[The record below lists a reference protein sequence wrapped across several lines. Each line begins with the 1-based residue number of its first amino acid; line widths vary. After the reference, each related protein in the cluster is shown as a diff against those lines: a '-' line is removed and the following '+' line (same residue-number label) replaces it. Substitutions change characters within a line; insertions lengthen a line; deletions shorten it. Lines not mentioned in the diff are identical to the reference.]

1 MNRFSMRVLLLV
13 FPTLLASH
21 AWAQSSTPAAHL
33 KEAKSREA
41 AAAKIAPIVN
51 QQLFGAIPVSTRSD
65 EARKFVEFSLDK
77 YENHIVEG
85 ALTGARRA
93 IEKDPQFALGYAAL
107 SLASL
112 GSIPDSAALAHAKA
126 LAPRA
131 TPDEQLLV
139 RWMTSIGDRDLL
151 PAISASNDLIK
162 RYPRNPHVL
171 YIVADWLYYQQD
183 FDRAR
188 KMLENIHQIDPNFAP
203 ALNLLSYAYIQT
215 GTPDPK
221 RALES
226 AKNYAELLPNIQNP
240 QDTWGEISRLIGDDD
255 GALEHYSASLKID
268 PNYVSSRWGL
278 GDTATLMG
286 NYKRARLEYDQAVAV
301 ATNPRDRNHAQFQ
314 KALVYFWEGQLEQGR
329 RELAALH
336 EKANQQKEPYS
347 QFEIGFGR
355 AMLAASATSEL
366 EQLRSLEAWLQKPMD
381 GFSDADRIGSLA
393 MAFREHARVAV
404 SAGASPQASE
414 AVHQLEQLASQ
425 SSDPL
430 VENCFETAKGYFL
443 AAQGDYFKASEELA
457 ADPRSVLAVSQLI
470 AVDQKLGDLS
480 AVNTLRAG
488 IKYLRTPTVEWYLFS
503 HSPEAD

>member
-1 MNRFSMRVLLLV
+1 MNRFSARVLLLI
-13 FPTLLASH
+13 FPSLFLSQ
-21 AWAQSSTPAAHL
+21 AWAQSPAPGAHL
-33 KEAKSREA
+33 AETKAREA
-41 AAAKIAPIVN
+41 NPAKIAPVS
-51 QQLFGAIPVSTRSD
+51 QQLFGALPVATHSE
-65 EARKFVEFSLDK
+65 EARKYVEFSLDR

-85 ALTGARRA
+85 ALSSARRA

-112 GSIPDSAALAHAKA
+112 GSIPDPEALARAKA

-131 TPDEQLLV
+131 TPDEQVLI

-151 PAISASNDLIK
+151 PAITASNDLVK
-162 RYPRNPHVL
+162 RYPRNPHIL
-171 YIVADWLYYQQD
+171 YMVADWLYYQQD

-188 KMLENIHQIDPNFAP
+188 KMLENIRQIDPSFAP
-203 ALNLLSYAYIQT
+203 ACNLLSYAYIQT

-226 AKNYAELLPNIQNP
+226 AKRYAELLPNTQNP
-240 QDTWGEISRLIGDDD
+240 QDTWGEIARLAGDDQ
-255 GALEHYSASLKID
+255 GALEHYSSSLKID

-286 NYKRARLEYDQAVAV
+286 NYRRARLEYDQAVAV

-314 KALVYFWEGQLEQGR
+314 KALVFFWEGQPAEGR
-329 RELAALH
+329 KELASLQ
-336 EKANQQKEPYS
+336 EKAKAQKEPYS

-355 AMLAASATSEL
+355 AMLATSPASEL
-366 EQLRSLEAWLQKPMD
+366 EQLRSLEAWLQNPIE
-381 GFSDADRIGSLA
+381 GFSDADRVSSLA
-393 MAFREHARVAV
+393 QSLREHARVAI
-404 SAGASPQASE
+404 AADAQPEASE
-414 AVHQLEQLASQ
+414 AVHRLEQLASQ

-430 VENCFETAKGYFL
+430 IENCFETAKGYL
-443 AAQGDYFKASEELA
+443 LIAQGDYFKASEELA
-457 ADPRSVLAVSQLI
+457 ADPRSILAVAQLI
-470 AVDQKLGDLS
+470 AVEQKLGELS
-480 AVNTLRAG
+480 TVETLRAG